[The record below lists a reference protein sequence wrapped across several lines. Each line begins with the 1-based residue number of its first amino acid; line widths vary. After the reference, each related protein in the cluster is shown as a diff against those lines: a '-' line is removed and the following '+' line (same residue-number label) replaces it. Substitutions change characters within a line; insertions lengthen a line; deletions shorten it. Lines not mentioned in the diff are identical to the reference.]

1 MSNGF
6 MVIDE
11 DAWDE
16 ATPKQQSAMTYKT
29 LLAIDMRLKKIEK
42 RPIIDKCF
50 SFAGG
55 VIGGAAAALGIKAG
69 A

>member
-1 MSNGF
+1 MGNGF
-6 MVIDE
+6 IVIDE
-11 DAWDE
+11 NDWE
-16 ATPKQQSAMTYKT
+16 CTPPEKRDKLMYQTMKS
-29 LLAIDMRLKKIEK
+29 IDLRLQKLEK

-69 A
+69 T